1 MNDDQDNSSSRS
13 VTTRPSGEELHEKWG
28 ALATLSCALSL
39 IVYVFQSKALV
50 TYGEMYHAIFQKV
63 FSVIA
68 R

>member
-1 MNDDQDNSSSRS
+1 MSDDQDNSSAGF
-13 VTTRPSGEELHEKWG
+13 VTTRPLGEDLREKWG
-28 ALATLSCALSL
+28 ALATLLCALSL

-50 TYGEMYHAIFQKV
+50 TYGEMYYAIFQKM